1 MAGHVCC
8 EDILEHDCAERNVV
22 GIVKVR
28 NQLNLCV
35 QHQLKCPAA
44 MVILQHGP
52 GTVKGMSFCLPFLKG
67 NTLRHC
73 PFPHDKNRLILS
85 RA

>member
-22 GIVKVR
+22 GIVKMR
-28 NQLNLCV
+28 NQLNLRV

-73 PFPHDKNRLILS
+73 PLPHDKIRLIHS
-85 RA
+85 RP

>member
-1 MAGHVCC
+1 MINTHTHTMAGHVCC
-8 EDILEHDCAERNVV
+8 EDILEHDCVERNVV

-52 GTVKGMSFCLPFLKG
+52 GTV
-67 NTLRHC
+67 
-73 PFPHDKNRLILS
+73 